1 MVVWYSAN
9 SLNYM
14 TLLNNFTGIS
24 WLEFR
29 HWCQLVIIDSCRQHR
44 RIWRSML
51 RTFCKMTILLVTRYV
66 RVQHDPHQLTSLKP
80 LKARFCAQIIS
91 SVLTNTVFVKG
102 KHCMTF
108 QPHTMMMFDSLP
120 VNSVLFAV
128 IMIAHCI
135 QKFETRGYEW
145 ENFDGL
151 RVLSKFCV
159 DDESKEESY

>member
-9 SLNYM
+9 SLSYM

-24 WLEFR
+24 WLEFE
-29 HWCQLVIIDSCRQHR
+29 HWCQLIMIDSCRQHR

-51 RTFCKMTILLVTRYV
+51 RTFCKITILLVTRYV

-80 LKARFCAQIIS
+80 LKTRFCAWIIS

-108 QPHTMMMFDSLP
+108 QSHTMTMFNSLS

-128 IMIAHCI
+128 IMVAHCI
-135 QKFETRGYEW
+135 QKFETERYEQK
-145 ENFDGL
+145 NFDGL
-151 RVLSKFCV
+151 RVLSKSCV
-159 DDESKEESY
+159 DDESKEEPY